1 MEIPEFCRSSH
12 FFVSPGKKYIYREE
26 YPITPF
32 STVFYI
38 QKGSVVLMKNLTKK
52 DKFIKKREAGD
63 FFGISEIFIGLEE
76 RLFTAITSEKSE
88 IYYWSDREFIT
99 LLQSNREF
107 ANFITMNLSNML
119 RTITEKLNLAGYE
132 YKQLIKK

>member
-1 MEIPEFCRSSH
+1 MEIPAFCQNSH

-38 QKGSVVLMKNLTKK
+38 QKGSILLMKNMTKK
-52 DKFIKKREAGD
+52 DKFTKKRKAGD
-63 FFGISEIFIGLEE
+63 FFGMTEIFIGLEE

-88 IYYWSDREFIT
+88 IYYWSDAEFIS
-99 LLQSNREF
+99 LLQKDRAF
-107 ANFITMNLSNML
+107 ANLITMNLSNML
-119 RTITEKLNLAGYE
+119 RSITDKLNVVSYQ